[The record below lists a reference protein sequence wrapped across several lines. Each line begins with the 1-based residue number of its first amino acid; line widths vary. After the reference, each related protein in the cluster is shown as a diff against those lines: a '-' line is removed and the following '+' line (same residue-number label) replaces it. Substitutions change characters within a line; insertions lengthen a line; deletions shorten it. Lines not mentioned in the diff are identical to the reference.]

1 MFLRKLSWAQLTR
14 SGVPPLFVLRPLPGG
29 FTPPEVGAEYPPP
42 DPADK
47 LQMTR
52 TRQMYEQRRIGTRQ
66 QLEVALAKLGI
77 EPAKAGPERSPK
89 SRKEK
94 SHGRS

>member
-29 FTPPEVGAEYPPP
+29 FTPPEVGAEYPAP
-42 DPADK
+42 DPVDK

-52 TRQMYEQRRIGTRQ
+52 ARQMYEQRRVGTRQ
-66 QLEVALAKLGI
+66 QLEVALAKSGVALV
-77 EPAKAGPERSPK
+77 RT
-89 SRKEK
+89 RREK
-94 SHGRS
+94 KNGRG

>member
-1 MFLRKLSWAQLTR
+1 MFLRKLSWAQLTK

-29 FTPPEVGAEYPPP
+29 FTPSEVGAEYPAP
-42 DPADK
+42 DPVDK

-52 TRQMYEQRRIGTRQ
+52 TRQMYEQRRIGTRP
-66 QLEVALAKLGI
+66 QLEVALAKSGV
-77 EPAKAGPERSPK
+77 EPAKTGTERSSK